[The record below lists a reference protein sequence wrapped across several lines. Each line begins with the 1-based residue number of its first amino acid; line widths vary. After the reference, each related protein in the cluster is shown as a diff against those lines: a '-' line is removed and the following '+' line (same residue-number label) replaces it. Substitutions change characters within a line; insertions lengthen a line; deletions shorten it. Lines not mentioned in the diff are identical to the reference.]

1 MATTRTVTGTILKP
15 DGTVYTD
22 WAVRFMLL
30 AEIISGG
37 AVIPRNTIE
46 ITTDSNG
53 DFTTT
58 LAVPDSGTAYYRLS
72 FKSGYS
78 YDFNLSAGSSIGLNE
93 IISIATVAV
102 DPNYITELT
111 SLKITYTDADL
122 ELTAAHEYVWS
133 DETVTITLPAT
144 TGSGD
149 VYFISNQ
156 GTGTI
161 TPAVTGSD
169 TINGTTP
176 LTIPTMTIAYYVD
189 AEVGNW
195 HSNW

>member
-1 MATTRTVTGTILKP
+1 MATSRTVTGTVLKP
-15 DGTVYTD
+15 DCTVYSD
-22 WAVRFMLL
+22 WAVKFSLM

-37 AVIPRNTIE
+37 DVIPRYTVE

-53 DFTTT
+53 DFSIT
-58 LAVPDSGTAYYRLS
+58 LTVPDSGTAHYNVA
-72 FKSGYS
+72 FQSGYS
-78 YDFNLSAGSSIGLNE
+78 YEFYLASGSSIGLNE
-93 IISIATVAV
+93 IISIATVAS

-111 SLKITYTDADL
+111 SLNIIYTAIDL
-122 ELTAAHEYVWS
+122 QITAAHEYVWS
-133 DETVTITLPAT
+133 DGTVTITLPAT
-144 TGSGD
+144 TGLGD

-161 TPAVTGSD
+161 TVAVTGSD

-176 LTIPTMTIAYYVD
+176 LIIPANTIAYYVD
-189 AEVGNW
+189 AEICNW

>member
-1 MATTRTVTGTILKP
+1 MTTRTVTGTIKKP
-15 DGTVYTD
+15 DGTVYSGVILTFTLKD
-22 WAVRFMLL
+22 N
-30 AEIISGG
+30 IISSSIF
-37 AVIPRNTIE
+37 VPKTSIQ
-46 ITTDSNG
+46 ITTGTDG
-53 DFTTT
+53 AFTVD
-58 LAVPDSGTAYYRLS
+58 LFVPDSGTAAYELVS
-72 FKSGYS
+72 NVGGYQQP
-78 YDFNLSAGSSIGLNE
+78 FNLGAGSSIALSD
-93 IISIATVAV
+93 IISIPTVAS

-111 SLKITYTDADL
+111 SLKVTYTAINL
-122 ELTAAHEYVWS
+122 QVTAAHEYVWS
-133 DETVTITLPAT
+133 DGTVTITLPAS

-156 GTGTI
+156 GSGTI

-176 LTIPTMTIAYYVD
+176 LVIPTMITAFYVD

>member
-15 DGTVYTD
+15 DGTAYTD
-22 WAVRFMLL
+22 WAVKFSLL

-37 AVIPRNTIE
+37 AVIPKYTID

-53 DFTTT
+53 AFSTT
-58 LAVPDSGTAYYRLS
+58 LMVPDSGTALYKLY
-72 FKSGYS
+72 FPSGYS
-78 YDFNLSAGSSIGLNE
+78 YEFNLSSGSSIGLNE
-93 IISIATVAV
+93 IISIATVAS

-111 SLKITYTDADL
+111 SLNITYTAVDL
-122 ELTAAHEYVWS
+122 QITAAHEYVWS
-133 DETVTITLPAT
+133 DGTVTITLPAS

-149 VYFISNQ
+149 VYFINNQ
-156 GTGTI
+156 GVGTI

-176 LTIPTMTIAYYVD
+176 LTIPANTIAFYVD

>member
-1 MATTRTVTGTILKP
+1 MTQRTLTGTIKKP
-15 DGTVYTD
+15 DGTVYSGVILTFSLKD
-22 WAVRFMLL
+22 N
-30 AEIISGG
+30 IISSSIF
-37 AVIPRNTIE
+37 VPKTSIQ
-46 ITTDSNG
+46 ITTGTDG
-53 DFTTT
+53 TFTVD
-58 LAVPDSGTAYYRLS
+58 LYVPDTGTAQYELLS
-72 FKSGYS
+72 SVGGYQQP
-78 YDFNLSAGSSIGLNE
+78 FNLASGSSIDLSE
-93 IISIATVAV
+93 ILSIPTVSV

-133 DETVTITLPAT
+133 DGTVTITLPAS

-156 GTGTI
+156 GSGTI

-176 LTIPTMTIAYYVD
+176 LVIPANTIAYYVD
-189 AEVGNW
+189 AAVGNW

>member
-1 MATTRTVTGTILKP
+1 MTTRTVTGTIKKP
-15 DGTVYTD
+15 DGNVYSGVILTLTLKD
-22 WAVRFMLL
+22 N
-30 AEIISGG
+30 IISSSIF
-37 AVIPRNTIE
+37 IPKTSVQV
-46 ITTDSNG
+46 TTGTDG
-53 DFTTT
+53 TFTVD
-58 LAVPDSGTAYYRLS
+58 LFVPDSGTAAYELLS
-72 FKSGYS
+72 SVGGYQIP
-78 YDFNLSAGSSIGLNE
+78 FNLSSGSSIDLSE
-93 IISIATVAV
+93 IISIPTVSA

-133 DETVTITLPAT
+133 DGTVTITLPAS

-156 GTGTI
+156 GSGTI
-161 TPAVTGSD
+161 TVVVTGSD
-169 TINGTTP
+169 TINDTTP
-176 LTIPTMTIAYYVD
+176 LTIPANTIAYYVD